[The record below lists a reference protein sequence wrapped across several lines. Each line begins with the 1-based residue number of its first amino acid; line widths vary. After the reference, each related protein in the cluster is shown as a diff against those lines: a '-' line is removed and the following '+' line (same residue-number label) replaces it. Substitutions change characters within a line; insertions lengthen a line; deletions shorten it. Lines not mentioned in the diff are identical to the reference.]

1 MNFGI
6 FRRMLGILSN
16 FYAFVSSHV
25 IILEKI
31 PLFNSKT
38 TYSTIDA
45 RYSMTWKKL
54 FTLNSAWAA
63 FDAYLHHSIFFTDAN
78 LHHFA

>member
-31 PLFNSKT
+31 PLTKEN
-38 TYSTIDA
+38 
-45 RYSMTWKKL
+45 L
-54 FTLNSAWAA
+54 FSVHYAGLNAK
-63 FDAYLHHSIFFTDAN
+63 N
-78 LHHFA
+78 LVWQ